1 MWVCAII
8 VANHHR
14 HNCPIRIYKPSALL
28 EKADDPEQNTET
40 EENYDV
46 QKGNRMVFSQFAYPK
61 TPLVQDLVL
70 FFIASIATKVEKGEI
85 EKDSR

>member
-1 MWVCAII
+1 
-8 VANHHR
+8 
-14 HNCPIRIYKPSALL
+14 L

-46 QKGNRMVFSQFAYPK
+46 QKDNRMVFSQFACPK

-70 FFIASIATKVEKGEI
+70 LFIASIGTKVEKREI